1 MIDETDISQELD
13 FYNQQR
19 AQKVIENL
27 QKRKMKGYYAA
38 DKKEALSIVMGLIPP
53 GQMVARGDSISLD
66 QIGFLD
72 AIAARNQ
79 NAVIDPFKTDDN
91 GRWLNETER
100 QRMFRETFF
109 ADVFITGS
117 NAITLD
123 GKIVNI
129 DGSGNRV
136 AAMIFGP
143 AKVILVVGV
152 NKIVKD
158 VDEALERIHQ
168 IAAPV
173 NARRHYLKH
182 HAEGIGTLPCVKTG
196 SCAECRHDFRICNY
210 TVIIDG
216 AMPHHLG
223 RINVVL
229 VGEDL
234 GI

>member
-1 MIDETDISQELD
+1 MIDETDISQELG
-13 FYNQQR
+13 FYNSQR

-38 DKKEALSIVMGLIPP
+38 DKKEALSLVMGLIPP
-53 GQMVARGDSISLD
+53 GQVVARGDSISLD

-72 AIAARNQ
+72 AMAERNQ
-79 NAVIDPFKTDDN
+79 NAVLDPFKTDSD
-91 GRWLNETER
+91 GRWLNESDR

-109 ADVFITGS
+109 ADIFITGS

-129 DGSGNRV
+129 DGAGNRV

-143 AKVILVVGV
+143 TKVILVVGI

-182 HAEGIGTLPCVKTG
+182 HSEGFATLPCVKTG
-196 SCAECRHDFRICNY
+196 SCAECRHDFKICNY

-216 AMPHHLG
+216 AMPHHQG
-223 RINVVL
+223 RINLVL
-229 VGEDL
+229 VGQEL